1 MLEEIFNSYGKV
13 IITAIIILALIAVAI
28 IFRDQIPGW
37 FTSLVNNYMTQLN
50 QKAGLATPTP

>member
-50 QKAGLATPTP
+50 QKAGLATP

>member
-13 IITAIIILALIAVAI
+13 IIAAIIILALIAVAI